1 MGFPA
6 FESRDK
12 PHSWYVPA
20 LQRYLYHPGS
30 TVLSQRRSGCGAWGA
45 RGRVHRVLAGARSWR
60 AVSAKVD
67 RGSVTSSDSENG
79 ASRTLQG
86 PGLMA
91 GDGWEEASRSAG
103 DVAVSVFPPGIQGQA
118 QSLSEARIASPRA
131 ESCSEQWEGH
141 RGTQPKLVQPPAA

>member
-20 LQRYLYHPGS
+20 LQRYLYHPSS

-60 AVSAKVD
+60 AVSARVD

-79 ASRTLQG
+79 ASRTPQG
-86 PGLMA
+86 PGLILEVRRGRSSIRISSRDPRA
-91 GDGWEEASRSAG
+91 GPVAVRSAN
-103 DVAVSVFPPGIQGQA
+103 
-118 QSLSEARIASPRA
+118 R
-131 ESCSEQWEGH
+131 
-141 RGTQPKLVQPPAA
+141 